1 MTNASL
7 MMSAAADLCE
17 SSLADLKKGYLFS
30 FTLFRFLE
38 MQKKIAKVFYGSACQ
53 SQRTLA
59 FNRLAKKKNLHPA
72 SLLHLLERH
81 QKFIG
86 SFITLFCS
94 QDCCHFPDIRYCKL
108 HKHEAWE
115 INKLI
120 GELEK
125 GWGARKLN
133 FAFKVVLGK
142 KLNARLWKLIVRHS
156 GIIKNTDF
164 NKR

>member
-17 SSLADLKKGYLFS
+17 SSLADFLAPFRKGYLFS
-30 FTLFRFLE
+30 FTLLGFLKC
-38 MQKKIAKVFYGSACQ
+38 KKIAKVFYGSACL
-53 SQRTLA
+53 SKRTLA
-59 FNRLAKKKNLHPA
+59 LNRLAKKENLHPA
-72 SLLHLLERH
+72 SLLHLLEQH

-125 GWGARKLN
+125 G
-133 FAFKVVLGK
+133 
-142 KLNARLWKLIVRHS
+142 
-156 GIIKNTDF
+156 
-164 NKR
+164 